1 MQLLVSYSLAGK
13 GKSAVRNDEPLGRR
27 IPAHG
32 NTQTFSTYLSLGQ
45 LNALYVREY

>member
-13 GKSAVRNDEPLGRR
+13 GKSAVHNEEPLGRR

-32 NTQTFSTYLSLGQ
+32 NTDIQHIPEFGST
-45 LNALYVREY
+45 